1 MPRRKKLEAGL
12 LCRDFRRRF
21 PRMNADRSNELSY
34 DLPWRQG
41 IPEFTNGPVQLRM
54 ANAGS
59 DLRQRYQHKA
69 SFLQGRMRYG
79 QAFASDGRISEQ
91 QNVDVD
97 AARALFPDPYSS
109 NLFFD
114 LENCGHELLRGLFGI
129 EFDYAIQEPG
139 LRGEFDRFGFVERR
153 NLQDFS
159 EAAKAVDSCVQIG
172 GAVTEVRA
180 KREIDDVMQ
189 SCPGFQAPGY
199 RVLNL
204 RWSGRRRK
212 LLFYALHSWQ
222 D

>member
-1 MPRRKKLEAGL
+1 
-12 LCRDFRRRF
+12 
-21 PRMNADRSNELSY
+21 
-34 DLPWRQG
+34 
-41 IPEFTNGPVQLRM
+41 
-54 ANAGS
+54 
-59 DLRQRYQHKA
+59 
-69 SFLQGRMRYG
+69 MRYG

-109 NLFFD
+109 HLFFD

-129 EFDYAIQEPG
+129 EFDCAIQEPG

-180 KREIDDVMQ
+180 KR
-189 SCPGFQAPGY
+189 
-199 RVLNL
+199 
-204 RWSGRRRK
+204 
-212 LLFYALHSWQ
+212 
-222 D
+222 